1 MQLTPFK
8 TDAGVVGTL
17 PNNPRRVLVLEKMP
31 ATAARHADTLR
42 AAGYDAFALEQV
54 SQVLR
59 LLRHP
64 YVLVTDMP
72 NTLELEG
79 IFVPGSSWAPVTI
92 VLGPDNATEA
102 VHAIRRGAFDYLPQ
116 PVDSEQLCRAV
127 SEALQHGAGR
137 DAQPDAC
144 EAELRFNQQLSRE
157 IEVRKR
163 AEKALLNQ
171 SRFMEALLSSLPTPV
186 FYKDMDGMYLGCNQ
200 AYCDFMGIPRH
211 EILGKT
217 VAECWPP
224 ELAAIY
230 QKRDAELLETGDV
243 QDYEGPLILASGE
256 QRDVIFKKAIFHLAD
271 GSRGGIIGLI
281 VDTTRRK
288 MLEEAL
294 REARHKAD
302 AANLAKSEFLATMSH
317 EIRTPLAAVLGMADL
332 LMRSPLTGE
341 QQRHLRILT
350 NAGEALLELISD
362 ILDLSRIEAGKLP
375 LDATPFSPADLIRE
389 ISEVMS
395 MPCRKKGLELRSRIH
410 NNLPA
415 MVLGDRVRVRQ
426 IIVNLV
432 GNAVKFTEKGHIEI
446 SLRPG
451 EEPHELECSVSDTGV
466 GIPLDKQLVIFDRFT
481 QADTSTTRQF
491 GGSGLGLAICRSL
504 SEQMGGRI
512 WLESIPGE
520 GSTFHVALPLPL
532 TDRLPEVESA
542 SAASVSEPGARPSR
556 ADIPLRLL
564 LIEESEY
571 LQELFMQ
578 FVKATPHRL
587 RVVGNGKDGLRL
599 LKKESFDLV
608 FMDVQMPIMDGFET
622 VRRLREW
629 ESARHRKPVQ
639 VIAISADALTEK
651 RNLCLRSGFD
661 DFLPKPVRHEQF
673 LQLLERHAAG
683 KLLSRGHAGLRC
695 LLADESEVMRLI
707 IAKVLRE
714 FGCEQILEA
723 STGLEALE
731 LAKKHPLD
739 CIICDW
745 NMPHLRGT
753 TLLRELRKLPD
764 HASTPCVLLT
774 TGQAD
779 ELELDDLRLDA
790 VGSVA
795 KPFRLEELKR
805 ELARVI
811 PRPHPAP

>member
-1 MQLTPFK
+1 MRKTPF
-8 TDAGVVGTL
+8 TTGASTVDTT
-17 PNNPRRVLVLEKMP
+17 PDTITRVLVLEKVP
-31 ATAARHADTLR
+31 SSAQGHVAALR
-42 AAGYDAFALEQV
+42 AAGFDALALERAA
-54 SQVLR
+54 QVLR

-72 NTLELEG
+72 DTLELEG
-79 IFVPGSSWAPVTI
+79 IFIPGSSWAPLTI
-92 VLGPDNATEA
+92 VLGPDSTTEA
-102 VHAIRRGAFDYLPQ
+102 VRAMRRGAFDYLPQ
-116 PVDSEQLCRAV
+116 PVDTERLCRAV
-127 SEALQHGAGR
+127 AEALHHGDGR
-137 DAQPDAC
+137 EARPDTC
-144 EAELRFNQQLSRE
+144 QAELRLTEQLSRE
-157 IEVRKR
+157 IDVRKR
-163 AEKALLNQ
+163 AEQALLNQ
-171 SRFMEALLSSLPTPV
+171 SRFLEALLSSLPTPV

-200 AYCDFMGIPRH
+200 AYCEFMGIPRH

-217 VAECWPP
+217 VTECWPP
-224 ELAAIY
+224 ELARIY
-230 QKRDAELLETGDV
+230 EQRDKELLESGGV
-243 QDYEGPLILASGE
+243 QNYEGPLILASGE
-256 QRDVIFKKAIFHLAD
+256 QRDVIFKKAFFHLAD

-294 REARHKAD
+294 REARQKAD

-341 QQRHLRILT
+341 QKRHLRILT

-375 LDATPFSPADLIRE
+375 LDVAPFSPADLIRE

-395 MPCRKKGLELRSRIH
+395 VPCRKKGLELRGRIH
-410 NNLPA
+410 DSVPA
-415 MVLGDRVRVRQ
+415 MVLGDRARVRQ

-432 GNAVKFTEKGHIEI
+432 GNAVKFTEKGHVRID
-446 SLRPG
+446 LRPSEEQG
-451 EEPHELECSVSDTGV
+451 ELQCSVSDTGV
-466 GIPLDKQLVIFDRFT
+466 GIPLDKQLLIFDRFT

-512 WLESIPGE
+512 WLESTPGK
-520 GSTFHVALPLPL
+520 GSTFHVTLPLQATTRVAPAANAPL
-532 TDRLPEVESA
+532 EPEDA
-542 SAASVSEPGARPSR
+542 GAEPPV

-564 LIEESEY
+564 LLEDSEY

-587 RVVGNGKDGLRL
+587 RVAGNGKDGLRL
-599 LKKESFDLV
+599 LRQESFDLV
-608 FMDVQMPIMDGFET
+608 LMDLQMPIMDGFET
-622 VRRLREW
+622 LRRLRQW
-629 ESARHRKPVQ
+629 EAAEKRKPVR
-639 VIAISADALTEK
+639 VIAVSADALTEK

-661 DFLPKPVRHEQF
+661 DFLAKPIRQEQF
-673 LQLLERHAAG
+673 LRILERHAAD
-683 KLLSRGHAGLRC
+683 KLNSGGQAGLRC

-707 IAKVLRE
+707 ISKVLRE
-714 FGCEQILEA
+714 FGCDQILEA
-723 STGLEALE
+723 GNGLEALE
-731 LAKKHPLD
+731 LARKHPLD

-745 NMPHLRGT
+745 NMPHLRGAD
-753 TLLRELRKLPD
+753 LLHELRRLPD
-764 HASTPCVLLT
+764 HAATPCVLLT
-774 TGQAD
+774 AGPAD
-779 ELELDDLRLDA
+779 ELDLDALRLDA

-805 ELARVI
+805 ELARII
-811 PRPHPAP
+811 PRLHVNA